1 MTQKFA
7 FVKDRKIF
15 CPSEEENLSHP
26 KIYIDLTKNNEK
38 ACVIVGKFFD
48 LLGKLEN
55 DFIFIYSRLELS
67 AIVQPL

>member
-1 MTQKFA
+1 MKKP
-7 FVKDRKIF
+7 V
-15 CPSEEENLSHP
+15 
-26 KIYIDLTKNNEK
+26 Y
-38 ACVIVGKFFD
+38 IVGKFFD

>member
-38 ACVIVGKFFD
+38 ACVYCGKIFRFVGKTR
-48 LLGKLEN
+48 E
-55 DFIFIYSRLELS
+55 
-67 AIVQPL
+67 